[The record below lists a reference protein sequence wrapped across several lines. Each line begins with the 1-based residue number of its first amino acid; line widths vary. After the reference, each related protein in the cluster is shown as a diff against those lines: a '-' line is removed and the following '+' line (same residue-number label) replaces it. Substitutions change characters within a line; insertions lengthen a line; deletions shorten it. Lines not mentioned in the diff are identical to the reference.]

1 MSVKNIVLYIVAG
14 LIIFAVGGGA
24 GVLYQQ
30 QKGNSLPEEDPLIK
44 TLNSKVISLTAS
56 GDVEKIEE
64 KNITLKL
71 GDDTLSVKMRDGVK
85 FEDLKKGDFVTI
97 FLASDSKG
105 TFEGYQVIVPS
116 FNKK

>member
-14 LIIFAVGGGA
+14 LVIFAVGGGV

-30 QKGNSLPEEDPLIK
+30 QKGNPLPEENPLIK
-44 TLNSKVISLTAS
+44 TLSSNVVSLTAS
-56 GDVEKIEE
+56 GDVEKIEG

-71 GDDTLSVKMRDGVK
+71 GDDALSVKMRDGVK

-97 FLASDSKG
+97 FLSSDSKG
-105 TFEGYQVIVPS
+105 TFEGYQVVVPS
-116 FNKK
+116 FNTK